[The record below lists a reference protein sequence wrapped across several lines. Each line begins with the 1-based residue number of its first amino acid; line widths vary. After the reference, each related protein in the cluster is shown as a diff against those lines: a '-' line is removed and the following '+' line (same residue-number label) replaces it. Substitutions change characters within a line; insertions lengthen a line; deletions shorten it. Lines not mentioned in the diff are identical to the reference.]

1 MGEKK
6 CIRRKPLKELQ
17 LKDDFLFGELMLDR
31 KASKNVLEIVLGRPI
46 GEIVFQGKE
55 ETISGG
61 YTKKGIRM
69 DVFMKDKKEG
79 YFDVEMQ
86 IRDMQNIPR
95 RMRHYQA
102 VCDVRVLP
110 IGEVG
115 YGKLIPSHIIFIC
128 TFDQYGRGR
137 YCYTFENRCIEEPDL
152 AFGDG
157 TKKIILN
164 TKGTNNRETNPELIE
179 FLRLV
184 EDMDSSEPE
193 YERVKYVKEQ
203 AMKIKEKEGMEE
215 KYMMAMIHEN
225 EIRFDARQEE
235 KRDIL
240 MRMLCNG
247 QTPEAIS
254 KMTDEPLSFVYEVQ
268 KEYLQTVK
276 EGSDWNGEK
285 KETL

>member
-1 MGEKK
+1 MWKGEVCGRKK

-31 KASKNVLEIVLGRPI
+31 KASKNVLEIVLGR
-46 GEIVFQGKE
+46 
-55 ETISGG
+55 
-61 YTKKGIRM
+61 
-69 DVFMKDKKEG
+69 
-79 YFDVEMQ
+79 
-86 IRDMQNIPR
+86 
-95 RMRHYQA
+95 
-102 VCDVRVLP
+102 P

-184 EDMDSSEPE
+184 EDMDSFEPE

>member
-1 MGEKK
+1 
-6 CIRRKPLKELQ
+6 
-17 LKDDFLFGELMLDR
+17 MLDR
-31 KASKNVLEIVLGRPI
+31 KASKNVLEIVLGR
-46 GEIVFQGKE
+46 
-55 ETISGG
+55 
-61 YTKKGIRM
+61 
-69 DVFMKDKKEG
+69 
-79 YFDVEMQ
+79 
-86 IRDMQNIPR
+86 
-95 RMRHYQA
+95 
-102 VCDVRVLP
+102 P

-152 AFGDG
+152 A
-157 TKKIILN
+157 
-164 TKGTNNRETNPELIE
+164 
-179 FLRLV
+179 
-184 EDMDSSEPE
+184 
-193 YERVKYVKEQ
+193 
-203 AMKIKEKEGMEE
+203 
-215 KYMMAMIHEN
+215 
-225 EIRFDARQEE
+225 FDARQEE

-276 EGSDWNGEK
+276 EGSDWNGEE